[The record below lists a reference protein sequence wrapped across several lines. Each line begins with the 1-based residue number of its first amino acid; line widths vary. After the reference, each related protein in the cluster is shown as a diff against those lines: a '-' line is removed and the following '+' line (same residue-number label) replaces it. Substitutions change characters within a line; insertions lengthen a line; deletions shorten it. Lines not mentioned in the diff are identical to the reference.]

1 MANSVVHWE
10 INAKDGPAMQKFY
23 GDLFDWEINVANP
36 MGYGVVSA
44 PSEGPGIG
52 GGIMG
57 MGDVEPPTR
66 VTFYVGVDDVTEYL
80 EKAASMGGSVI
91 MPEMEVMDDVVIGI
105 FADPEGQVI
114 GLVKNIPMS

>member
-10 INAKDGPAMQKFY
+10 INAKDGAALQKFY
-23 GDLFDWEINVANP
+23 GDLFDWEISADNP

-57 MGDVEPPTR
+57 MGDVVPPTR
-66 VTFYVGVDDVTEYL
+66 VTFYVGVDDVAEYL
-80 EKAASMGGSVI
+80 EKVESMGGSVV
-91 MPEMEVMDDVVIGI
+91 MPEMEVMEDVVIGI
-105 FADPEGQVI
+105 FADPEGHVI
-114 GLVKNIPMS
+114 GLVKNVPM

>member
-1 MANSVVHWE
+1 
-10 INAKDGPAMQKFY
+10 
-23 GDLFDWEINVANP
+23 

-80 EKAASMGGSVI
+80 DKAASMGGSVI

-114 GLVKNIPMS
+114 GLVKNVPM